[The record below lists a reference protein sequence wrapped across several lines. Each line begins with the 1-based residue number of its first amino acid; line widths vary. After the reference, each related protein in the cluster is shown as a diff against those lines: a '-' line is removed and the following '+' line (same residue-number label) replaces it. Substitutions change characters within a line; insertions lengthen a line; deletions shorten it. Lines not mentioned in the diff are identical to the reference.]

1 MIVTQIAELTKTR
14 SKVFL
19 DGEFAFVLYKG
30 ELRLFQITLGE
41 ELKQEYYEEIMHNVL
56 PKRAKLRSMNLL
68 KSRDY
73 TEAQLIRKLKEGGYP
88 KEVIA
93 MAVAYVKDF
102 HYIDDR
108 RYAIQYISY
117 HSQDKSRKRI
127 MLDLQNKGIAQE
139 IAEFAYEEVLE
150 SGDLMPQEELI
161 MKFLQKKHYDPQ
173 TADYSDKQKIY
184 RYLLGKG
191 FTMEQIRH
199 AIGELS

>member
-1 MIVTQIAELTKTR
+1 MIVTQIAEVTKTR

-41 ELKQEYYEEIMHNVL
+41 ELKQEYYDEIMHNVL

-93 MAVAYVKDF
+93 KAVAYVKDF

-108 RYAIQYISY
+108 RYATQYISY